1 MSFLES
7 LKERK
12 QTPPKIQRV
21 SKSSVESF
29 APQPW
34 SSHGNVHVRQHR
46 ACPSRCAIQC
56 PASEHSTSAVPP
68 RGTKFDVT
76 TATSDHDV
84 FRLVLR
90 RGQVA
95 RVPAHVVVFL
105 TVVLVYSNHNRPF
118 VSPSLRL
125 CTFSTV
131 QYSLLPPFRKPD
143 LASHTRHCSLRL
155 NCWACR
161 HFCLNN
167 SAFPSLVD
175 SRRIVHTHVTS
186 MRFQQPSL
194 QKKNP
199 RGRSSNSRNQSQW
212 LRGLSLHHRR
222 RRPCVISWCRIP
234 TKYDWLV

>member
-1 MSFLES
+1 M
-7 LKERK
+7 
-12 QTPPKIQRV
+12 
-21 SKSSVESF
+21 
-29 APQPW
+29 
-34 SSHGNVHVRQHR
+34 
-46 ACPSRCAIQC
+46 
-56 PASEHSTSAVPP
+56 
-68 RGTKFDVT
+68 
-76 TATSDHDV
+76 

-175 SRRIVHTHVTS
+175 SRRIVHTHVTN